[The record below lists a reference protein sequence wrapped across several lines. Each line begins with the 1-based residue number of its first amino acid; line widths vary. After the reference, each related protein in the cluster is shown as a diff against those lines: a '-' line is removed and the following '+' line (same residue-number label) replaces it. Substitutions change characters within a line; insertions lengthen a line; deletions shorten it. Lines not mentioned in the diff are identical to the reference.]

1 LRLIRT
7 VYRAHNPRWAFAP
20 ESGDGAAL
28 TGGRFNSRGTRALYA
43 SFRFETAWLEA
54 QQAFPFKAQPLTLCA
69 YEVECDDVL
78 DLTDQGILT
87 GHGIAQSDLSCAWK
101 DLETRGIRPPS
112 WILAER
118 LMRDGIA
125 GVVVPTYESGATA
138 ADNNVISWDWDSGPP
153 YNFGL
158 STKSIGFRRMPVL
171 GDIRSPLSCCDA
183 ASDDRSPGRP
193 SGAEACLSSPLT
205 KSPRVDSLLL

>member
-1 LRLIRT
+1 M
-7 VYRAHNPRWAFAP
+7 YRAHNPRWAFAP

-69 YEVECDDVL
+69 YDVECDDVL
-78 DLTDQGILT
+78 DLTDQEILT
-87 GHGIAQSDLSCAWK
+87 AHGIAPSDLACAWK

-125 GVVVPTYESGATA
+125 AVVVPSYAIGATV
-138 ADNNVISWDWDSGPP
+138 ADINVVFWNWDSGPP
-153 YNFGL
+153 HQVRVIDEEHRL
-158 STKSIGFRRMPVL
+158 PK
-171 GDIRSPLSCCDA
+171 DA
-183 ASDDRSPGRP
+183 
-193 SGAEACLSSPLT
+193 SSW
-205 KSPRVDSLLL
+205 R